1 VSKKIDPAGS
11 INKELSARFRHSE
24 ATWLL
29 DMIDAATSD
38 PDHPGWE
45 IIHAAWMFAHGSALE
60 PEWDNRRHECLRYL
74 EAFGACSVMA
84 RGAGIDEDFSVA
96 LLVSLVSVDPA
107 FEGLELKRIRTDL
120 RKKGVD
126 FSLRGRMAGDNMS
139 GPCPVLARWALSCG
153 ALGFANLG
161 AHVEQRPVDAA
172 AAALKK
178 SLDRA
183 EIKPKVRAAI
193 ECEDGENLQ
202 KLSARVRAK
211 HKPVG

>member
-1 VSKKIDPAGS
+1 VSKKIDS
-11 INKELSARFRHSE
+11 Q
-24 ATWLL
+24 
-29 DMIDAATSD
+29 DAAD
-38 PDHPGWE
+38 KPALCLDQQMQANWLEAMLRAAKADCAHPAWG
-45 IIHAAWMFAHGSALE
+45 IIRSAWMLAHGSALE

-96 LLVSLVSVDPA
+96 LLGSLVSVDPA

-120 RKKGVD
+120 RKGVD
-126 FSLRGRMAGDNMS
+126 FSLRGRKAGDNMS

-161 AHVEQRPVDAA
+161 AHVEQHPVDAA

-178 SLDRA
+178 SLARA

-193 ECEDGENLQ
+193 EREDGENLQ
-202 KLSARVRAK
+202 KWSARVRAK